1 MRRTLCA
8 SLGAALALCT
18 WAGTAAADTGSPPA
32 VPSAGQAESSDPA
45 GDALALVGQYIPDLG
60 TLDEQPEATETTEPA
75 QTTEPA
81 APAPPA
87 EPAESEPA
95 EAPAEPEG
103 TSQSNGSL
111 AGSLAGNGNETGQT
125 IGQEQGGQ
133 PETEPEPKPEPDYGS
148 SSTAPTG
155 GQTQVAGQSA
165 DNKQDADADA
175 DSTQIAPENANVT
188 IRVFSPGDNGPVTQ
202 SNDSIALA
210 GALNA
215 NKTAQDVG
223 QSQSGSGTG
232 STQIAGQKAD
242 NEQDAD
248 ADADSKQ
255 VHPKN
260 TNVSVRIFSPG
271 NDGPVSQSNTSIA
284 GALAANGNETAQ
296 SVEQDQTGGGP
307 GGSSTQVAGQKADN
321 DQDAD
326 ADADSKQVHPK
337 NTNVSVRIFSPG
349 DNGPVRQSNTSAAG
363 ALAVNTNA
371 TCQCITQSQS
381 GGPGGSGYQIAGQLA
396 KSEQDADA
404 DADSK
409 QIHPTNE
416 NASIRVGSPGA
427 DGPVSQSNTSLALA
441 GALNANETHQ
451 SIGQQSGGP
460 GLQVAGQKATSDQH
474 ADADADAEQ
483 YAPSNV
489 NAPVRVLSPGGGGS
503 VEQSNAALAG
513 ALAANLNKT
522 AQSIDQEQSGG
533 PGGPYVQAAG
543 QLADNEQKADADAD
557 ATQCCAENVNAP
569 VAVLDKGKGHDGEDG
584 SAGSVE
590 QSNLVVALAA
600 AVNLNGTH
608 QSIGQ
613 SQSGPGGLSIQAAG
627 QKASNDQDADADA
640 EAFQIGARNVNAPVR
655 ILGKRDRCD
664 KRRPCDTPYPRKVHD
679 PKQDPGETGG
689 WRKPDDR
696 WKQHDRCE
704 LPKADPCRRHAWK
717 KHDPCTKG
725 DRGDKPSPCEWKA
738 RCSKHDPCER
748 KSPRHEDPRPA
759 QLDEEVPMS

>member
-1 MRRTLCA
+1 MRRTLGA
-8 SLGAALALCT
+8 SLGAALALCI

-32 VPSAGQAESSDPA
+32 LPAAGQAESSDPA
-45 GDALALVGQYIPDLG
+45 GDALALVGQYLPDLA
-60 TLDEQPEATETTEPA
+60 TPDEQPDAAETTEPTG
-75 QTTEPA
+75 TTEPV
-81 APAPPA
+81 APEPPA
-87 EPAESEPA
+87 DTADSEPA
-95 EAPAEPEG
+95 ETPTEPEG

-111 AGSLAGNGNETGQT
+111 AGALAGNGNETGQT
-125 IGQEQGGQ
+125 VAQEQGGE
-133 PETEPEPKPEPDYGS
+133 PAPSTEPEPKPEPDYGS
-148 SSTAPTG
+148 STIPPTG
-155 GQTQVAGQSA
+155 GSTQVAGQSA

-175 DSTQIAPENANVT
+175 DSTQIAPENTNVT

-210 GALNA
+210 GALNG
-215 NKTAQDVG
+215 NNTAQDVS

-232 STQIAGQKAD
+232 STQVAGQSAD
-242 NEQDAD
+242 NHQDAD

-255 VHPKN
+255 VHPQN

-271 NDGPVSQSNTSIA
+271 DDGPVSQSNTSIA
-284 GALAANGNETAQ
+284 GALAANGNETTQ

-307 GGSSTQVAGQKADN
+307 GGSSTQIAGQKADN

-326 ADADSKQVHPK
+326 ADADSKQVHPQ

-349 DNGPVRQSNTSAAG
+349 DNGPVTQSNTSAAG
-363 ALAVNTNA
+363 ALAANTNT

-381 GGPGGSGYQIAGQLA
+381 GGPGAQIAGQLA

-474 ADADADAEQ
+474 ADADADAVQ

-513 ALAANLNKT
+513 ALAANLDKT
-522 AQSIDQEQSGG
+522 TQSIDQQQSGG
-533 PGGPYVQAAG
+533 PGGPYIQAAG
-543 QLADNEQKADADAD
+543 QLAGNEQKADADAD

-590 QSNLVVALAA
+590 QSNLVAALAA

-627 QKASNDQDADADA
+627 QKAWNHQDADADA
-640 EAFQIGARNVNAPVR
+640 DAFQIGARNVNAPVS
-655 ILGKRDRCD
+655 ILGKHDRCD
-664 KRRPCDTPYPRKVHD
+664 KRQPCETPYPRKGDD
-679 PKQDPGETGG
+679 PKQDPDETDG

-696 WKQHDRCE
+696 WKQRERCE
-704 LPKADPCRRHAWK
+704 LPKSDPCGRPACEQD
-717 KHDPCTKG
+717 DPCSKG
-725 DRGDKPSPCEWKA
+725 DRRDEPSPCEWKA
-738 RCSKHDPCER
+738 RCPKRDRCESKRPCRER
-748 KSPRHEDPRPA
+748 PT
-759 QLDEEVPMS
+759 LDEEVPMR